1 MSIFHPFIIKRKI
14 SSASFEQLYSL
25 WKKTAKQTGEE
36 TIFFTEEMFLS
47 LITPEKTNLEI
58 DGKLEKFCLLITPQL
73 NALLLGRFDRISESY
88 QISITFD
95 HNAIADY
102 FNRLTEQYQ
111 VNLNSFKTLQERVI
125 LRLNNFWNPMNEFT
139 CQVINILTSNP
150 NYENYPTFFNNLP
163 VEEIIHYQVEQE
175 RILNQ
180 VKIQI
185 SQHTDLP
192 EIIQTAIEQVCDL
205 LSLDRLVVYQLDM
218 SIDSIEFSHHN
229 TKLIDTVTYEAKSSD
244 DISSILYFQDE
255 VCFQDVTESKHKYRN
270 GFSLVVND
278 TKTGITINPCLQE
291 LMKKLNIRAKLV
303 TPINVHDKLWGF
315 LIAHQCLT
323 PRQWQSREIRFLKQ
337 IAEYLAIAI
346 YQNQSYQQLQ
356 AQKQLLEE
364 QVNTKAKQLQDALL
378 AAQVASQSKH
388 EFIGSISHELRTPL
402 TCIIGLSGT
411 LLHWSLANGKIP
423 LPVEK
428 QQQYLKTIQD
438 SGKQLLSLINNILEV
453 SELEAGKYLLNISR
467 FSLQE
472 LAQNALQFVQEDAQN
487 KQISLNLEFQVKPEE
502 NLFDADRD
510 RLNEILLNL
519 LSNGIKFTPA
529 GGKVTL
535 RIWKEK
541 QQAIFEVEDN
551 GIGISQQ
558 QLPLLFEKFKQLE
571 SFLQRTHGGV
581 GLGLALTKQ
590 LVELHGG
597 NISVESVL
605 GEGSVFT
612 VYLPNQTLEKSPVD
626 EDLVYSDQS
635 EGLALRNREIIQTK
649 TIILIAQYEENAN
662 LLCQL
667 IPSAGYQ
674 IVWLI
679 NIETVIEQ
687 IPVLNPSLLIIDQ
700 SFSTDEIKQLKDN
713 LPEINRDNSLK
724 LILLHSQLNEQEQED
739 FSAQGIDDYLSLSMT
754 PNELLE
760 KIDAFM
766 LNAN

>member
-1 MSIFHPFIIKRKI
+1 MSIFQPFIIKRKI
-14 SSASFEQLYSL
+14 SSPSFEQLYSL
-25 WKKTAKQTGEE
+25 WKTTAKQAGEE
-36 TIFFTEEMFLS
+36 TIFLTEEMFLS
-47 LITPEKTNLEI
+47 LITHEKTNLEI

-73 NALLLGRFDRISESY
+73 NALLLGRLDRISESY
-88 QISITFD
+88 QINITFD
-95 HNAIADY
+95 PKAIASLLAEGEIADY
-102 FNRLTEQYQ
+102 LNRLIEQYQ
-111 VNLNSFKTLQERVI
+111 VTPECFKTLQEQII
-125 LRLNNFWNPMNEFT
+125 LRLNNFWTPMNEFT
-139 CQVINILTSNP
+139 CQVINILTANP
-150 NYENYPTFFNNLP
+150 NYEEYPSFFNNLP
-163 VEEIIHYQVEQE
+163 VEQIIYDQVEQE

-185 SQHTDLP
+185 SQHTDLL
-192 EIIQTAIEQVCDL
+192 EIIQMTIEQVCNL
-205 LSLDRLVVYQLDM
+205 LSLDRLIIYQLDVP
-218 SIDSIEFSHHN
+218 IDSIESHYRN
-229 TKLIDTVTYEAKSSD
+229 TKLIDTVTYEAKASD

-255 VCFQDVTESKHKYRN
+255 ICFQDATESKHKYRN

-278 TKTGITINPCLQE
+278 TETGATLNPCLQE
-291 LMKKLNIRAKLV
+291 LMKKLNVRAKLV

-315 LIAHQCLT
+315 LIAHQCLA

-423 LPVEK
+423 LPIEK

-472 LAQNALQFVQEDAQN
+472 LAKNVLQFVQEDAQN
-487 KQISLNLEFQVKPEE
+487 KQISLSLEFKVKLEE
-502 NLFDADRD
+502 DLFYADRE

-535 RIWKEK
+535 RIWKE
-541 QQAIFEVEDN
+541 QQKTIFEVEDN

-558 QLPLLFEKFKQLE
+558 QLPLLFEKFQQLE

-605 GEGSVFT
+605 GEGSIFT
-612 VYLPNQTLEKSPVD
+612 VYLPNQTSEKLPVH
-626 EDLVYSDQS
+626 EDVLYSG
-635 EGLALRNREIIQTK
+635 EREIVETK
-649 TIILIAQYEENAN
+649 TIILIAQQEENAT

-667 IPSAGYQ
+667 ITAAGYQ

-687 IPVLNPSLLIIDQ
+687 IPVLNPSLLIIDT
-700 SFSTDEIKQLKDN
+700 SFSPKEIKQLKDN
-713 LPEINRDNSLK
+713 LPEINGDNSLK
-724 LILLHSQLNEQEQED
+724 LILLHSQLNQQEQEI
-739 FSAQGIDDYLSLSMT
+739 FSAQGINDYLSLAMPPS
-754 PNELLE
+754 ELLE
-760 KIDAFM
+760 KIDA
-766 LNAN
+766 LIK